1 MKNIL
6 TDAKPLKSQ
15 TSHLILDDTLKRL
28 SHDFHS
34 NFS

>member
-6 TDAKPLKSQ
+6 TDAKPFKSQ
-15 TSHLILDDTLKRL
+15 ISHLILGDTLKRL
-28 SHDFHS
+28 SHDFHA